1 MPKRLRIGRPVTTA
15 GLVVAAAAAVIA
27 SASPTAA
34 QDYYAGKTIDLIV
47 GNYPGGGFD
56 IYARAVA
63 RHLGRHI
70 PGNPTV
76 VVKNMPGAG
85 SAKAGVHISQIAPKD
100 GLSIGAVTPGAI
112 TGPLLSDKPQSLF
125 DPSKVIYLGTA
136 NSGTRVCVTFE
147 KSKIRSFKQAMTE
160 KTVLGAVAPGDAVHD
175 FAYMI
180 RATTGASIN
189 VVPGYKGTLD
199 VTLAM
204 ERGEIDG
211 ACGWEWSSAKSQ
223 RAEWIRDGRL
233 NFLLQIG
240 PHAHD
245 ELTKM
250 GVPPLWQYVK
260 DDDSRHVA
268 ELIVSQQAFQRPYFV
283 APGTPAAYVAIL
295 RKAFDDTMRD
305 RQFLADAE
313 KLRIEVSSLSG
324 ATVQELVQKF
334 YATPKSV
341 VERARRAVRP

>member
-1 MPKRLRIGRPVTTA
+1 MHRLLQAGLIA
-15 GLVVAAAAAVIA
+15 ASFGLVVTAIPA
-27 SASPTAA
+27 AA
-34 QDYYAGKTIDLIV
+34 QDYYAGKTIDLVV

-85 SAKAGVHISQIAPKD
+85 SAKAGVHISTVAPKD

-112 TGPLLSDKPQSLF
+112 VGPLLDDKPQSMF
-125 DPSKVIYLGTA
+125 DPAKVTYLGTA
-136 NSGTRVCVTFE
+136 NSGTRICVTYD
-147 KSKIRSFKQAMTE
+147 KSKVRSFKQAMTE
-160 KTVLGAVAPGDAVHD
+160 KMVLGGVAPGDAVHD
-175 FAYMI
+175 FAYMV
-180 RATTGASIN
+180 RATTGAAIS

-204 ERGEIDG
+204 ERLEVDG
-211 ACGWEWSSAKSQ
+211 ACGWEWSSAKAQ
-223 RAEWIRDGRL
+223 KPEWIRDGKL

-240 PHAHD
+240 PHAND

-250 GVPPLWQYVK
+250 GVPRLDQYIK
-260 DDDSRHVA
+260 DDDSRRVM

-283 APGTPAAYVAIL
+283 AMGTPDAHVAIL
-295 RKAFDDTMRD
+295 RKAFDATMQD
-305 RQFLADAE
+305 EQFLTDAK
-313 KLRIEVSSLSG
+313 KLRIDVSPLPG
-324 ATVQELVQKF
+324 ATVQDLVQKF
-334 YATPKSV
+334 YATPKTI
-341 VERARRAVRP
+341 VEQGRRAIRP